1 MTIFLIPAIFKYRA
15 SYKMH
20 VLSLYPMDSSSA
32 ERTSYHSVLICDY

>member
-1 MTIFLIPAIFKYRA
+1 MAIFLIPAIFKHRA

-32 ERTSYHSVLICDY
+32 EWTCYVSVLISD